1 MKNSFLF
8 KVIVV
13 FAYFTIIAINFLAN
27 TLPIGGVT
35 TGEASDA
42 LPNLFTPAGITFS
55 IWGIIYLLLLGYTV
69 YQFNF
74 LRRKRTLKQ
83 DALFFNTG
91 RFFLLNA
98 FANIAWI
105 FTWHYQ
111 IIWLSVLV
119 MFVLLYSLI
128 RISDMLN
135 NRCLSF
141 SDTVFLLIPFNV
153 YFGWITIATIAN
165 ITAFLVSV
173 DWGGFGIS
181 ALTWTIV
188 ILIAG
193 AGIGILQLYKS
204 RSVSYGLVLV
214 WAYFGIWLKH
224 SSADGLD
231 GAYPAITQTVLLCI
245 FVFIGV
251 LLVLTFKKI
260 TSKTPISNS

>member
-8 KVIVV
+8 KVIIA
-13 FAYFTIIAINFLAN
+13 FAYFAVIAINFLAN

-42 LPNLFTPAGITFS
+42 LPNFFTPAGITFS

-74 LRRKRTLKQ
+74 LQRKRSLEQ

-98 FANIAWI
+98 IANIAWI

-128 RISDMLN
+128 RILDPLN
-135 NRCLSF
+135 NRRLSF
-141 SDTVFLLIPFNV
+141 SDAVFLRIPFNV

-181 ALTWTIV
+181 ALNWTIV
-188 ILIAG
+188 ILLVA
-193 AGIGILQLYKS
+193 AAIGILQLYKS
-204 RSVSYGLVLV
+204 RSISYGIVLV

-224 SSADGLD
+224 SSADGFD
-231 GAYPAITQTVLLCI
+231 GAYPAITRTVLLC
-245 FVFIGV
+245 FFAFIGV
-251 LLVLTFKKI
+251 LLVLTFKKMS
-260 TSKTPISNS
+260 SKTPISNS